1 MICLRFIISLCA
13 VSLTLSAFAQF
24 SKPRRE
30 YVEYLMSTDHPDR
43 NYSIGENA
51 EIRIEA
57 YKGGHPLDGVTLHY
71 KTGDEMMTMTADS
84 VRFENGVARIPVGT
98 RSLPGFRSCEWNF
111 EVYGKE
117 YKDLVKVSFSP
128 DKIESVTTMPDDF
141 NDFWRKYL
149 NVAEKIPLNPEI
161 TPLPQYSTDSVEVN
175 LVKITVG
182 PDGRNMYGYLTK
194 PHDGKK
200 HPVIFCPPGAGA
212 KKIEHTTY
220 YSENGFIYFNINIH
234 SGCNPELSDE
244 EYSEAQKIADEY
256 NRNGIADRDSFY
268 YKDVYVGC
276 SRCIDF
282 LCSLP
287 EWDGVNVG
295 VTGGSQG
302 GALSIVTAALN
313 PKVKFCAPFYPALC
327 DVLGFKYD
335 RAGGWPKYFR
345 NTEEAPGAEKTLEY
359 YDVVNFAR
367 TLTCPVFY
375 SFGYNDE
382 TCSPTSTYAAY
393 NAIVSD
399 KTLRITPTSGHWRF
413 PETNYES
420 VEWMKKQ
427 CKF

>member
-1 MICLRFIISLCA
+1 MTYYRLFISMCIAA
-13 VSLTLSAFAQF
+13 VSLSASAQF

-30 YVEYLMSTDHPDR
+30 YVEYLMTTDHPDR
-43 NYSIGENA
+43 NYSTGETPV
-51 EIRIEA
+51 IRIEA
-57 YKGGHPLDGVTLHY
+57 YKGGNPLDGVTLRY
-71 KTGDEMMTMTADS
+71 KTGDEMMAMTADS
-84 VRFENGVARIPVGT
+84 VKFENGVALIPVGSRT
-98 RSLPGFRSCEWNF
+98 TPGFRSCEWNF
-111 EVYGKE
+111 DVYGKK

-128 DKIESVTTMPDDF
+128 EKIESLTPMPADF
-141 NDFWRKYL
+141 KKFWAKHL
-149 NVAEKIPLNPEI
+149 KAAEKIPLNPEI
-161 TPLPQYSTDSVEVN
+161 TPLPQYSTDSVEVS

-194 PHDGKK
+194 PRDGKK
-200 HPVIFCPPGAGA
+200 HPVLFCPPGAGS
-212 KKIEHTTY
+212 KKIEPSTY

-234 SGCNPELSDE
+234 SGCNPELPDE
-244 EYSEAQKIADEY
+244 EYAVAQKIADEY

-268 YKDVYVGC
+268 YRDVYVGC

-287 EWDGVNVG
+287 EWDGENVG

-313 PKVKFCAPFYPALC
+313 PKVKFCSPFYPALC
-327 DVLGFKYD
+327 DVLGFKHG

-367 TLTCPVFY
+367 TLDCPVFY

-393 NAIVSD
+393 NAITSD
-399 KTLRITPTSGHWRF
+399 KILRVTPTSGHWRF
-413 PETNYES
+413 PETNRES
-420 VEWMKKQ
+420 VEWMKQQ